1 MRIVTDEKDRQAY
14 KEFLEKHERCNF
26 QQSPEWAKV
35 KGNWINEIVLAED
48 ESGKIIGAVS
58 ILIRKIPIFG
68 NIMYSSRGPTCDIHD
83 ISVMKQLTD
92 GIKEL
97 AKKYK
102 AIVYKAE
109 PDILSSDEEYRKIV
123 TSLGYKIKDDAKNF
137 REEIQP
143 RYVFRLDI
151 KGKTEELLF
160 VNSNCERLKDD
171 VKIIHKA
178 IYIDNPF
185 VVDELSRY
193 RDSGNPMNDMLIGL
207 LTAKERDNVMD
218 GIVESVRAKEKLND
232 IYRTLQNVIEGEIL
246 FNQSNEEYYLKNKK
260 FSEPISFHNLS
271 TGMKSFVILKML
283 LERGCLKEKDVVILD
298 EPEIHLHP
306 QWQIAYAE
314 LLVLLQKQFD
324 LSVVVTTHSPYF
336 VDAINLFS
344 CKYATDSSVNY
355 YISSVDNNRV
365 NMKNVTDNIEE
376 IYKKMV
382 SPIEALDT
390 LRYELNNG

>member
-35 KGNWINEIVLAED
+35 KENWINEIVLAED

-123 TSLGYKIKDDAKNF
+123 TNLGYKIKDNAKNF

-151 KGKTEELLF
+151 KNKTEDEIFAGFHSKTRYNVRLAIKKGVEVKEGTREDLKDFHKIMVETGERDGFIIRPLSYFEKMYDEMAPKHMKLLMAYHDGKPISGVIPIF
-160 VNSNCERLKDD
+160 YGNKTWYLYGASSNEHRNLMPNYLLQWEMIKMAIARKDD
-171 VKIIHKA
+171 V
-178 IYIDNPF
+178 YDF
-185 VVDELSRY
+185 RGVSGVVDE
-193 RDSGNPMNDMLIGL
+193 N
-207 LTAKERDNVMD
+207 
-218 GIVESVRAKEKLND
+218 
-232 IYRTLQNVIEGEIL
+232 
-246 FNQSNEEYYLKNKK
+246 
-260 FSEPISFHNLS
+260 
-271 TGMKSFVILKML
+271 
-283 LERGCLKEKDVVILD
+283 
-298 EPEIHLHP
+298 HP
-306 QWQIAYAE
+306 QYGLYRFKKGFGATFTE
-314 LLVLLQKQFD
+314 
-324 LSVVVTTHSPYF
+324 F
-336 VDAINLFS
+336 VGEVYIPFKPFTYSLYKVSEKTFRNLRGLKTKF
-344 CKYATDSSVNY
+344 
-355 YISSVDNNRV
+355 
-365 NMKNVTDNIEE
+365 
-376 IYKKMV
+376 KK
-382 SPIEALDT
+382 
-390 LRYELNNG
+390 